1 MKNNLKA
8 ITSKITIQAEK
19 WTLLAPQMPLYT
31 FPWSLPP
38 PFPRNN
44 DYIFVIIILIFFVV
58 LLSTYESLNNVI
70 ISCSQILYM
79 YIELSCN
86 TLLCLTSF
94 VQYYALRFIH
104 CYRCI
109 IFYCGIMPTLFAYSS
124 VGVLHLLKSSSGV
137 YTEQWNY
144 WVIKFVYLWL

>member
-1 MKNNLKA
+1 MYSMKNNLKA

-31 FPWSLPP
+31 FPWLLPP

-44 DYIFVIIILIFFVV
+44 DYIFVIIMLIFFVV
-58 LLSTYESLNNVI
+58 LLSTYESLNNII

-79 YIELSCN
+79 YIQLSCN

-94 VQYYALRFIH
+94 VQCYALRFIH
-104 CYRCI
+104 I
-109 IFYCGIMPTLFAYSS
+109 VI
-124 VGVLHLLKSSSGV
+124 GVLYFIVELCHLYLPILLLVYCTFSRVSLGYIQSSG
-137 YTEQWNY
+137 TTG
-144 WVIKFVYLWL
+144 L